1 MSDTELKLPLRLMSL
16 EALRREEDRLL
27 HELHGIRD
35 RRDAV
40 GHEIMARLAKLE
52 ESQTAQAPKQDRSPE
67 DV

>member
-1 MSDTELKLPLRLMSL
+1 MSDELKLPLRLMSL

-40 GHEIMARLAKLE
+40 GQEIMVRLK
-52 ESQTAQAPKQDRSPE
+52 AQEDDGPKQDSGTGAK
-67 DV
+67 

>member
-16 EALRREEDRLL
+16 DALRREEDRLL
-27 HELHGIRD
+27 HELHSIRD

-52 ESQTAQAPKQDRSPE
+52 ESQTAHDPKQDASE
-67 DV
+67 